1 MQLFEPLGRIWAA
14 TKSDNPLRFTSPHQ
28 ERPMITHTAS
38 GKAAMIAL
46 AAISAASPAYS
57 LDKVR
62 FGTDW
67 LAEADHG
74 GFYQA
79 VADGTYAR
87 YGLDVEILQGG
98 PGAQNR
104 ALLLTGKLDF
114 YLGTQQEQLVGI
126 EQGIPLVDVAAFYQ
140 KNAQVILAHPDSG
153 IETFQDLA
161 KLETIYMTQGGFG
174 AYFEWMKANFGGFH
188 DGQFR
193 PYNFSPAPFLA
204 NRQSAQQGL
213 ITAEPYEVRK
223 QTGTEPKIFLL
234 ADSGYK
240 PYATTITVPQSLV
253 DGNPDLVQR
262 FVDASIE
269 GWYNYLYGDN
279 AAANALIKATNPE
292 MTDGQIE
299 YAIEKIR
306 QYGIVD
312 SGDALDKGIGC
323 LTAERYKQLA
333 DELVKVKLLK
343 ADTDY
348 TRAFDTR
355 FSCKGVGLN
364 LKR

>member
-1 MQLFEPLGRIWAA
+1 MNAP
-14 TKSDNPLRFTSPHQ
+14 TSSSTPAIAGMLAICTVS
-28 ERPMITHTAS
+28 MI
-38 GKAAMIAL
+38 
-46 AAISAASPAYS
+46 SPVYA

-79 VADGTYAR
+79 LADGTYAK
-87 YGLDVEILQGG
+87 YGLDVEIRQGG

-140 KNAQVILAHPDSG
+140 KNAQVILTHPSAG

-161 KLETIYMTQGGFG
+161 KLETIFMTHGGFG
-174 AYFEWMKANFGGFH
+174 AYFEWMKANFPGFR
-188 DGQFR
+188 DEQFK

-204 NRQSAQQGL
+204 DKRSAQQGL
-213 ITAEPYEVRK
+213 ITAEPYEIREK
-223 QTGTEPKIFLL
+223 TGEEPKIFLL

-240 PYATTITVPQSLV
+240 PYATMITVRQSLI
-253 DGNPDLVQR
+253 DTNPDLVQR

-269 GWYNYLYGDN
+269 GWYNYLYRDN
-279 AAANALIKATNPE
+279 GAANELIQKENPE
-292 MTDGQIE
+292 MTAGQID
-299 YAIEKIR
+299 YAISMMK

-312 SGDALDKGIGC
+312 SGDALDMGIGC
-323 LTAERYKQLA
+323 LTAERYKQLF

-343 ADTDY
+343 PDTDY
-348 TRAFDTR
+348 TQAFDAR
-355 FSCKGVGLN
+355 FSCKRVGIL
-364 LKR
+364 LKD

>member
-1 MQLFEPLGRIWAA
+1 M
-14 TKSDNPLRFTSPHQ
+14 N
-28 ERPMITHTAS
+28 THTFS
-38 GKAAMIAL
+38 GKAAL
-46 AAISAASPAYS
+46 AGLLAIFATSLSSPAYS

-87 YGLDVEILQGG
+87 YGLDVEIVQGG
-98 PGAQNR
+98 PNAKNR
-104 ALLLTGKLDF
+104 ALLLAGKLDF

-153 IETFQDLA
+153 IEKFEDLA
-161 KLETIYMTQGGFG
+161 KLETIFMTQGGLD
-174 AYFEWMKANFGGFH
+174 AYFQWMKANYDGFR
-188 DGQFR
+188 DEQYR
-193 PYNFSPAPFLA
+193 PYNFSTAPFLE
-204 NRQSAQQGL
+204 NKQSAQQGL
-213 ITAEPYEVRK
+213 ITAEPFQIK
-223 QTGTEPKIFLL
+223 AQTDVEPKIFLL
-234 ADSGYK
+234 ADAGYK
-240 PYATTITVPQSLV
+240 PYATTITVQQNLI
-253 DGNPDLVQR
+253 DTNPDLVQR

-279 AAANALIKATNPE
+279 AAANALIKATNPD

-299 YAIEKIR
+299 YAIDKINK
-306 QYGIVD
+306 YGIVD

-323 LTAERYKQLA
+323 LTAERYKWLA

-348 TRAFDTR
+348 TKAYNTR
-355 FSCKGVGLN
+355 FSCKGVGLG
-364 LKR
+364 LKKP

>member
-1 MQLFEPLGRIWAA
+1 MQIAIKFAVLGGIFAA
-14 TKSDNPLRFTSPHQ
+14 AL
-28 ERPMITHTAS
+28 TAT
-38 GKAAMIAL
+38 AA
-46 AAISAASPAYS
+46 PAYS

-79 VADGTYAR
+79 VADGTYAK

-98 PGAQNR
+98 PSAQNR
-104 ALLLTGKLDF
+104 AMLLAGRIDF
-114 YLGTQQEQLVGI
+114 YLGTQQEQLMGI

-140 KNAQVILAHPDSG
+140 KNAQVILAHPETG
-153 IETFQDLA
+153 IENFEDLA
-161 KLETIYMTQGGFG
+161 KVDTIFMSPGGYG
-174 AYFEWMKANFGGFH
+174 AYFEWMKATFKGFR
-188 DGQFR
+188 DEQYK
-193 PYNFSPAPFLA
+193 PYNFSPAQFLA
-204 NRQSAQQGL
+204 DKNSAQQGL
-213 ITAEPYEVRK
+213 ITSEPYEIQK
-223 QTGTEPKIFLL
+223 QSGQEPKIFLL

-240 PYATTITVPQSLV
+240 PYANMITVQQSLI
-253 DGNPDLVQR
+253 DSNPDLVQR

-279 AAANALIKATNPE
+279 TAANALIQKDNPE
-292 MTDGQIE
+292 MTDGQIA
-299 YAIEKIR
+299 YAIEKIK

-323 LTAERYKQLA
+323 MCAERYKALF
-333 DELVKVKLLK
+333 DELVKVKLLR

-348 TRAFDTR
+348 AKAFDGR
-355 FSCKGVGLN
+355 FSCKGVGLA
-364 LKR
+364 LKQ

>member
-1 MQLFEPLGRIWAA
+1 MNAHI
-14 TKSDNPLRFTSPHQ
+14 S
-28 ERPMITHTAS
+28 S
-38 GKAAMIAL
+38 GKAAIVAAL
-46 AAISAASPAYS
+46 VISAISIASPAYS

-79 VADGTYAR
+79 FADGTYAK
-87 YGLDVEILQGG
+87 YGLDVEIQQGG

-114 YLGTQQEQLVGI
+114 YLGTQQEQLVGV

-153 IETFQDLA
+153 VEKFEDLA
-161 KLETIYMTQGGFG
+161 KLETIFMTQGGFG
-174 AYFEWMKANFGGFH
+174 AYFEWMKANFGGFR
-188 DGQFR
+188 DEQYR

-204 NRQSAQQGL
+204 DRNSAQQGL
-213 ITAEPYEVRK
+213 ITAEPYEIQK
-223 QTGTEPKIFLL
+223 QTGAEPKIFLL

-240 PYATTITVPQSLV
+240 PYATMITVQQNLI
-253 DGNPDLVQR
+253 DTNLDLVQR

-279 AAANALIKATNPE
+279 AAANALIKTTNPE
-292 MTDGQIE
+292 MTDGQIK
-299 YAIEKIR
+299 YAIDKMK

-323 LTAERYKQLA
+323 LTAERYKWLA
-333 DELVKVKLLK
+333 DELVEGKLLK
-343 ADTDY
+343 RETDY
-348 TRAFDTR
+348 TKAFDTR
-355 FSCKGVGLN
+355 FSCKGVGLS
-364 LKR
+364 LKRS